1 MNKFI
6 KNFREITMII
16 FLSTIIPT
24 LHSAEIEVNNS
35 EAQNII
41 ESSGYGKSS
50 VNESKLSPLP
60 QEKKV
65 DYTREILHNFYI
77 NSQTTDIRA
86 ESIAKKAE
94 MVKVTAV
101 SEVKPS
107 DTNPPKEET
116 ITVKGYC
123 LIKNDV
129 QVGKQPGSLGV
140 DCETNIGYIT
150 MFANLKAEN
159 KISTLFV
166 DPVYIEYKNY
176 RYQVKSSYVTN
187 EAKTSYNI
195 ATYVNDRK
203 ISEVLLAATSS
214 AADEVK
220 TASNQYLM
228 AYEQSRLNQQTQ
240 IYENGLTAIPI
251 QNTEYQT
258 PDPLLYLAKAGVNI
272 VSSAVKTTADLMK
285 KDLPYLYQIVGGTK
299 IYVDMQ
305 VISKGEKVGR

>member
-1 MNKFI
+1 MRKVLLVFI
-6 KNFREITMII
+6 SI
-16 FLSTIIPT
+16 FVLYG
-24 LHSAEIEVNNS
+24 AEIEVNNS

-50 VNESKLSPLP
+50 VNETKLSPLP
-60 QEKKV
+60 EEKKI
-65 DYTREILHNFYI
+65 DYTREILHNFYM
-77 NSQTTDIRA
+77 NAQVTNTRA

-94 MVKVTAV
+94 MVKVSAV
-101 SEVKPS
+101 N
-107 DTNPPKEET
+107 DTKTETDTTPKEET
-116 ITVKGYC
+116 TTIKGYC

-129 QVGKQPGSLGV
+129 HISKQPSSLGV

-150 MFANLKAEN
+150 MFANLKPEN

-203 ISEVLLAATSS
+203 ISEVVLSTTSS

-228 AYEQSRLNQQTQ
+228 AYEQSRLKQETQ
-240 IYENGLTAIPI
+240 IYQNGLNSIPI
-251 QNTEYQT
+251 QNTQYQE
-258 PDPLLYLAKAGVNI
+258 PDPLMYLAKAGVNLLTE
-272 VSSAVKTTADLMK
+272 AVKTTADLMK